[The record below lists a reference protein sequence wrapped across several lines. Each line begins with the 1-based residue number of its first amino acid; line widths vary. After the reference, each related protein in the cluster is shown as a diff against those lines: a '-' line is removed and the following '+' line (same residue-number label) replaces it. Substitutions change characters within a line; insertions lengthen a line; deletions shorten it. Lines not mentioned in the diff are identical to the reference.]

1 MFWPDEDRDSR
12 QRKRKKGDG
21 DSGKAVVRAGLGSW
35 PVALPAEK
43 ERRKKNEGAGPPQA
57 IQENKSKLTLARAPP
72 PLR

>member
-1 MFWPDEDRDSR
+1 MKIATVDRE
-12 QRKRKKGDG
+12 KEKKGDG

-57 IQENKSKLTLARAPP
+57 IQEKEEKKLTLARAPP